1 MRFFLFLWG
10 VLSLGYAPGALLL
23 HFLKRSLTPLEH
35 VSLSVTLGLVTSA
48 VVYWLVASTG
58 SPALFVALPACAG
71 GLLIYLRRRDL
82 LNIRLEL
89 EPSHVALAAVLA
101 LGVIVLVKL
110 PLFFGNLIIAADEGM
125 TVVPISD
132 ALLHV
137 AIANELTHTIPPQNP
152 IFAGQ
157 PLSYHY
163 GMDLVTAMMA
173 RSTGLTVADL
183 TVRFVPML
191 LMIAGML
198 SVFCFSRRWLAEDP
212 PDGEGP
218 PKGGRYAG
226 GATAFAVLTVFL
238 VFFGEDLSFIPGLMR
253 GWQFDWTRAFNVP
266 SVFSLFY
273 INPMLPALGLLFT
286 GLFCLQK
293 YLDAPD
299 VAWLTLSAV
308 CFAAL
313 AEVKVFTAAHVLGSL
328 GVTALVYVVCSRRF
342 ELLKVT
348 ALTALL
354 TTPFLL
360 NTILQNQAGAR
371 IEVIPGPAG
380 YVAGAM
386 QRLGLQETVTG
397 VPALL
402 AIGLPLFLTACLGV
416 RVVGGWAIV
425 KSMLR
430 PVASRPLRFML
441 AFFVVSGIVLTLTVR
456 IVPEGQGG
464 YDNGVWFFVQSKF
477 VASIFAAEFLR
488 RWYGWL
494 RSRTPGPALAGIAII
509 GPAVALAAPSTI
521 QHFIVLA
528 NDTAASDPTATSAA
542 RFVASRAR
550 PGDVVL
556 ANQALMG
563 RVLAY
568 APVRLPVG
576 YFADTLVAADSF
588 KRREARVI
596 EFWKAWE
603 TGTVRS
609 DILRQLGA
617 RFVSAV
623 RPAGLRI
630 PSGVLELY
638 SKSDYVVLELP
649 PSP

>member
-110 PLFFGNLIIAADEGM
+110 PLFFGNLTIATDEGM

-152 IFAGQ
+152 LFAGQ

-173 RSTGLTVADL
+173 RATGLTVADL

-198 SVFCFSRRWLAEDP
+198 SVFCFSRRWLAEGP
-212 PDGEGP
+212 PDGESP
-218 PKGGRYAG
+218 PKGGRYAE

-342 ELLKVT
+342 ELFKVT
-348 ALTALL
+348 VLTALL

-386 QRLGLQETVTG
+386 QRLGLQEIVTG

-402 AIGLPLFLTACLGV
+402 AIGLPLFLTACLGL

-425 KSMLR
+425 KSMLH

-456 IVPEGQGG
+456 IVPEGQSG

-528 NDTAASDPTATSAA
+528 SDTAASDPAATSAA

-556 ANQALMG
+556 ANQAVMG

-576 YFADTLVAADSF
+576 YFADTLVAADSY
-588 KRREARVI
+588 KRREAMVF
-596 EFWKAWE
+596 EFWRDWE
-603 TGTVRS
+603 SGTIRS
-609 DILRQLGA
+609 DILRQLGT

-623 RPAGLRI
+623 RPAGLQI
-630 PSGVLELY
+630 PPGVVELY

-649 PSP
+649 LSP

>member
-1 MRFFLFLWG
+1 LDYSSICDDAN
-10 VLSLGYAPGALLL
+10 LS
-23 HFLKRSLTPLEH
+23 
-35 VSLSVTLGLVTSA
+35 
-48 VVYWLVASTG
+48 
-58 SPALFVALPACAG
+58 
-71 GLLIYLRRRDL
+71 
-82 LNIRLEL
+82 NIRLEL
-89 EPSHVALAAVLA
+89 EGSHVALVAVLA
-101 LGVIVLVKL
+101 LSVIVLVSL

-152 IFAGQ
+152 VFAGQ

-173 RSTGLTVADL
+173 RTTGLTVAEL

-191 LMIAGML
+191 LTIAGML
-198 SVFCFSRRWLAEDP
+198 SVFCFSRRWLAEGP

-218 PKGGRYAG
+218 PEGGHYGEGPPDGGHYAV
-226 GATAFAVLTVFL
+226 GATGFAVLTVFL

-293 YLDAPD
+293 YLDARD

-328 GVTALVYVVCSRRF
+328 GVTALVYVVCGRRF
-342 ELLKVT
+342 EVLKVT
-348 ALTALL
+348 VLTALL
-354 TTPFLL
+354 TAPFLL

-402 AIGLPLFLTACLGV
+402 AIGLPLFLTACLGL

-425 KSMLR
+425 KSMLH

-456 IVPEGQGG
+456 IVPEGQRG

-528 NDTAASDPTATSAA
+528 NDTAASDPAATSAA

-556 ANQALMG
+556 ANQAVMG

-576 YFADTLVAADSF
+576 YFADTLVAADSY
-588 KRREARVI
+588 KRREAMVF
-596 EFWKAWE
+596 EFWRDWE
-603 TGTVRS
+603 SGTIRS

-623 RPAGLRI
+623 RPAGLQI
-630 PSGVLELY
+630 PSGVVELY
-638 SKSDYVVLELP
+638 SKSDYVVLERPL
-649 PSP
+649 SP